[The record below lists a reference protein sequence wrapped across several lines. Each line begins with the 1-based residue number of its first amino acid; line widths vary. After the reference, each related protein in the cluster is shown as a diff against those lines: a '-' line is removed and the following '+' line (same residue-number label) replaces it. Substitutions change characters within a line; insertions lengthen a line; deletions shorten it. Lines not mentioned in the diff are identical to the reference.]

1 MYRELWTAFHY
12 TLKVKTAK
20 NRNKDC
26 AKKTNE
32 FSPSKSESNPICH
45 LLALLAG
52 HHILH
57 VRRIKANLRNGN
69 RALDKVNKWGLVN

>member
-20 NRNKDC
+20 KRNRVW
-26 AKKTNE
+26 AKKINE
-32 FSPSKSESNPICH
+32 FSLSNDESNPICH
-45 LLALLAG
+45 LLEQLEA

-57 VRRIKANLRNGN
+57 VSWVKTNVKNQN
-69 RALDKVNKWGLVN
+69 RAIDKDRK